1 MGGIDL
7 TPKTDRELLL
17 LVAEQGNETKGN
29 VAEIKKQLTLLNGTV
44 RHHDR
49 VIARFEGLISGAING
64 DFLPRSRAK
73 KIGVITGMFFV
84 VSLIACATQA
94 FGRAMGWW

>member
-1 MGGIDL
+1 MAGIDL

-17 LVAEQGNETKGN
+17 IVAEQGNETREDVGD
-29 VAEIKKQLTLLNGTV
+29 IKKQLTLLNGTV
-44 RHHDR
+44 RHHDLA
-49 VIARFEGLISGAING
+49 IARFEVLVSGAVNG
-64 DFLPRSRAK
+64 DWLPRSRAK
-73 KIGVITGMFFV
+73 KVGAVTGMFFI

>member
-1 MGGIDL
+1 MKGIDFK
-7 TPKTDRELLL
+7 PKTDREVLII
-17 LVAEQGNETKGN
+17 VAEQANATRGDI
-29 VAEIKKQLTLLNGTV
+29 AEIKAQLITLNGTV

-49 VIARFEGLISGAING
+49 VIARLQGSFYGTLNG
-64 DFLPRSRAK
+64 NSLPRSRAK
-73 KIGVITGMFFV
+73 QVGILTGLFFI